1 MPGPFRQT
9 HNKVKEGAMAQLS
22 TDLLKNFQELIYR
35 QCSLRFS
42 PSRISNLQI
51 QLQERVRRREI
62 ASYEDYLHLLL
73 EDAEEFDALIEGI
86 TTKETHFFRFPEQ
99 FKALE
104 RVVLP
109 RIETWLAEESQ
120 ILMEGEG
127 WPGHRKVPLRI
138 WSAGCA
144 TGEEPYS
151 IAMTLMEGLKYPR
164 AWKIEILATD
174 ISKEAVT
181 AASLGFY
188 ETGSLKRIP
197 AHYQQKYMKMGNGG
211 GVVTEELAEMLSF
224 RIFNLRNL
232 DVRQGSPF
240 PFVTPDG
247 RGEGIDLFERFHI
260 IFCRNVMIYFD
271 FIAQQHLVEQLYACL
286 RPGGF
291 LFTGDAELLHIY
303 RHSFET
309 LNCEGAYLYQKPGS
323 ETIKKETPWIRGNA

>member
-1 MPGPFRQT
+1 MQDPFRQT
-9 HNKVKEGAMAQLS
+9 LNKVKEKAMAQPS

-42 PSRISNLQI
+42 PSRLSNLQI
-51 QLQERVRRREI
+51 QLQERVKRKEI
-62 ASYEDYLHLLL
+62 ASYEDYLHLLQ

-104 RVVLP
+104 GVVLP
-109 RIETWLAEESQ
+109 RTEAWLAEESQ
-120 ILMEGEG
+120 ILMEEG
-127 WPGHRKVPLRI
+127 WLGHRKVPLRI

-144 TGEEPYS
+144 TGEEAYS
-151 IAMTLMEGLKYPR
+151 IAMTLMESLKYPR

-181 AASLGFY
+181 AAILGFY

-197 AHYQQKYMKMGNGG
+197 VHYQQKYIEMGNGG
-211 GVVTEELAEMLSF
+211 GVVTEGLADMITF

-232 DVRQGSPF
+232 DVRQDSPSPF
-240 PFVTPDG
+240 LTPDG
-247 RGEGIDLFERFHI
+247 RGEGINLFERFHI

-271 FIAQQHLVEQLYACL
+271 FAAQQHLVDQLYACL
-286 RPGGF
+286 KPGGY

-309 LNCEGAYLYQKPGS
+309 LNCEGAYLYQKPGAGN
-323 ETIKKETPWIRGNA
+323 IKKEIPWIRGNA